1 MPKLVVQTEIN
12 QDGIDK
18 GLAKIEQKIAQFE
31 QRTEG
36 KQLSVAEQKEYDELF
51 EEYNR
56 LYAKQGDILKAK
68 TEQVQLEREITS
80 ETVEQTS
87 QVNQWVNGVMT
98 LSDGTRLVKKNEQDI
113 NEETKEHIANIDKL
127 GTGLKNVIKKVTKW
141 GLAIIGVR
149 SAYSAIRRAMSLV
162 QSNNEKIAN
171 TFKVMGVAVANALTP
186 FVEKLVNIIKT
197 IMLYIDYIYFR
208 LTSRHLFDFSKAFA
222 DANKN
227 AQGTANAV
235 NKMTTSFDEMN
246 VVQDNSS
253 SGGGVGGMS
262 ENPFEGWENFKPPK
276 WLETIGDIIKKLAD
290 IVKKYWK
297 GIVVALIVAGITLL
311 ALKFAK
317 FIKGLKGT
325 GDAVGGIGTS
335 FTGFFDSLG
344 KGIEAIAIL
353 GGLALVIKAITD
365 LITAFSESGLKLTDV
380 IGLMATIL
388 VTLIALITA
397 LTIAGNALQSPMA
410 MAGVLVLMVAIAG
423 ILYTIKET
431 LPTILDAVAEFIKT
445 TAPSLN
451 MILETIGKNIELIIV
466 ALGNTLP
473 PIIKSVGKMFE
484 KIFTGISNVIRTVG
498 DVIIDIMT
506 TARDSVGIVLGAVL
520 NFINELGPAINR
532 FVDNAIIAVTKL
544 INFMVSG
551 IEYLVNTLV
560 IDALRGMI
568 KGINKMIPGEALDI
582 KLPNYVSIQRFRPRL
597 AKGGIINMP
606 GRGVP
611 VGNAIGGEKAPEGV
625 IPLTDSQQMA
635 LLGEAIGKYINI
647 NATVPVYVGN
657 RMVAREIKRI
667 NAEDNFAYNR

>member
-1 MPKLVVQTEIN
+1 
-12 QDGIDK
+12 
-18 GLAKIEQKIAQFE
+18 
-31 QRTEG
+31 
-36 KQLSVAEQKEYDELF
+36 
-51 EEYNR
+51 
-56 LYAKQGDILKAK
+56 
-68 TEQVQLEREITS
+68 
-80 ETVEQTS
+80 
-87 QVNQWVNGVMT
+87 
-98 LSDGTRLVKKNEQDI
+98 
-113 NEETKEHIANIDKL
+113 
-127 GTGLKNVIKKVTKW
+127 
-141 GLAIIGVR
+141 
-149 SAYSAIRRAMSLV
+149 
-162 QSNNEKIAN
+162 
-171 TFKVMGVAVANALTP
+171 
-186 FVEKLVNIIKT
+186 
-197 IMLYIDYIYFR
+197 
-208 LTSRHLFDFSKAFA
+208 
-222 DANKN
+222 
-227 AQGTANAV
+227 
-235 NKMTTSFDEMN
+235 MTTSFDEMN

-520 NFINELGPAINR
+520 NFINELGSAINR